1 VQTETLDPGF
11 REKVKASFDRQG
23 LMKALNGRLTR
34 IDPGCV
40 HIELP
45 YSDVVTQQH
54 GYFHAAAIAAIA
66 DNAGGYAALTL
77 MEPDEEVV
85 AAEFKIN
92 LLRPAVGPRI
102 VAEAQ
107 VIRAGRMLVIS
118 EVTVS
123 AVVDERVPGRVP
135 EAPRVRVAMMLQTN
149 CRVKSSHEYHR
160 PR

>member
-1 VQTETLDPGF
+1 VQTETPHPGF
-11 REKVKASFDRQG
+11 REKVKASFERQG

-34 IDPGCV
+34 IDAGCV

-45 YSDVVTQQH
+45 YSEAVTQQH

-107 VIRAGRMLVIS
+107 VIRAGRTLVVS

-123 AVVDERVPGRVP
+123 AVVDERSPGSVRD
-135 EAPRVRVAMMLQTN
+135 ARVRVAMMLQTN
-149 CRVKSSHEYHR
+149 CRVKVSPDDQRSR
-160 PR
+160 

>member
-1 VQTETLDPGF
+1 
-11 REKVKASFDRQG
+11 
-23 LMKALNGRLTR
+23 MKALNGRLTR
-34 IDPGCV
+34 IDAGCV

-45 YSDVVTQQH
+45 HSEVVTQRH

-92 LLRPAVGPRI
+92 LRRSAVGSRI

-107 VIRAGRMLVIS
+107 VIRAGRTAGRLRGHG
-118 EVTVS
+118 VS
-123 AVVDERVPGRVP
+123 GG
-135 EAPRVRVAMMLQTN
+135 
-149 CRVKSSHEYHR
+149 
-160 PR
+160 